1 MVELKAKEGLLAT
14 VVEIIL
20 PPEGVITPDELK
32 RLEVPAVNPR
42 KGVILTGRAPI
53 WLYAF
58 LTHFYHPTKWI
69 AIYDPRLGPVV
80 VASHSPEQRVG
91 EILKIEI

>member
-1 MVELKAKEGLLAT
+1 MIKLEVKEGMIAT

-32 RLEVPAVNPR
+32 KLEVPIVNSR

-53 WLYAF
+53 WLYGF
-58 LTHFYHPTKWI
+58 LVHFFHPTAWI

-80 VASHSPEQRVG
+80 IASHSIEQKVG